1 MSYAMTLALQESLF
15 ARLKGDGA
23 LGVMVGDAIY
33 DAVPSGTAPD
43 LYVVIGAEKARDA
56 SDADGRGSVHEFTV
70 SVLTDRSGFADA
82 KATAGI
88 VVEALDAPLQ
98 LSRGR
103 VLAQRFHKAAA
114 ARIGTANQRR
124 IDLIFNARLS
134 DD

>member
-1 MSYAMTLALQESLF
+1 MSYAMSLALQTALF
-15 ARLKGDGA
+15 DRLINDPALAALTAGA
-23 LGVMVGDAIY
+23 VY

-43 LYVVIGAEKARDA
+43 LYVMLGSERARDA
-56 SDADGRGSVHEFTV
+56 SDADGQGSVHEFTV
-70 SVLTDRSGFADA
+70 SVLTDRSGFSDA
-82 KATAGI
+82 KAVAAA
-88 VVEALDAPLQ
+88 VVDALAAPLV

-114 ARIGTANQRR
+114 ARIGSANQRR